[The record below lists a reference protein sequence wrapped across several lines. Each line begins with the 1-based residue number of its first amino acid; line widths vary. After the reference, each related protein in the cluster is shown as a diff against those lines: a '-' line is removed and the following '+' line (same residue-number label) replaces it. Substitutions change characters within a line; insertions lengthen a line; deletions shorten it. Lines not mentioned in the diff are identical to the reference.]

1 MNQVGIIPLDTTQ
14 HVDKT
19 AIGPKALSL
28 IRLGR
33 IGLAVPPG
41 FCITAA
47 AFREHLEQNNL
58 LARLKDAAD
67 ELAKTKSQA
76 KEELLSALRQAIFEA
91 PIAETIR
98 QEIEEHY
105 RKLGADYVAVR
116 SSGTAEDLPG
126 HSFAGLYDTY
136 LSISNSADCIEAV
149 KKCWASLWTLR
160 AYEYRERNGFDH
172 LKIDMAVIV
181 QSLIAADI
189 SGVIFTVNPITGSRN
204 SLVIE
209 ACFGLGEALVSGKV
223 TPDRFIVDK
232 KNLKLLSEKISNK
245 KITSVPDKNGTV
257 KEQMLP
263 DEKSVSRTLDN
274 KQIKHLAK
282 LAAKVE
288 AGLDDPQDIKWAA
301 RGTEIFFLQSRPVTT
316 VPKEKSWSDRQ
327 VWSNMAA
334 QEVLPDVVT
343 PATLSI
349 IQSFADALFDPVLRA
364 LCMDRGNHPYYD
376 VLAGRVYFNANI
388 WLAVIRALPVIN
400 KYDFTDDT
408 GSEPGLHEIIE
419 VEKTMTAEDLP
430 DLNFKRFRFF
440 LKMPLL
446 LLGSFACTI
455 KRGRTIIAQTKKM
468 NEKWHD
474 ADPAQ
479 LSTGQIIENCKDIIA
494 NFRKVIG

>member
-1 MNQVGIIPLDTTQ
+1 
-14 HVDKT
+14 
-19 AIGPKALSL
+19 
-28 IRLGR
+28 
-33 IGLAVPPG
+33 
-41 FCITAA
+41 
-47 AFREHLEQNNL
+47 
-58 LARLKDAAD
+58 
-67 ELAKTKSQA
+67 
-76 KEELLSALRQAIFEA
+76 
-91 PIAETIR
+91 
-98 QEIEEHY
+98 
-105 RKLGADYVAVR
+105 
-116 SSGTAEDLPG
+116 
-126 HSFAGLYDTY
+126 
-136 LSISNSADCIEAV
+136 
-149 KKCWASLWTLR
+149 
-160 AYEYRERNGFDH
+160 
-172 LKIDMAVIV
+172 MAVIV

-288 AGLDDPQDIKWAA
+288 AGLDDPQDIEWAA

-446 LLGSFACTI
+446 LLGSLAYTTN
-455 KRGRTIIAQTKKM
+455 RGRTIIAQTKKM